1 MAQDLSLFFEIHT
14 TVLMKAVVVSCLEVL
29 KIPVVTGWVASA
41 QHLGMSG
48 QACPH
53 WPPLFNH
60 LQTIPQF
67 IATEGFSPVSEA
79 LH

>member
-1 MAQDLSLFFEIHT
+1 MAQDLSLLLEIHMT
-14 TVLMKAVVVSCLEVL
+14 ALLNAVVVSCLEVL

-41 QHLGMSG
+41 QHLWMSG

-53 WPPLFNH
+53 WPSLFNH
-60 LQTIPQF
+60 LQMIPEF
-67 IATEGFSPVSEA
+67 IATKAFSSVSEA